1 MSVSPEQARPSAAV
15 TEVAAPVEGA
25 RQPPAPRLRHR
36 ADDVLA
42 GSLPAEETFR
52 LDAEYGNHDLLQ
64 LIKLFGMQGPLRPI
78 NPWEVEDERGRQLIH
93 AGSYAV
99 LPFGEAYPG
108 IIEFAQR
115 FLATA
120 PVSVNFAGQSASAW
134 RAALQDTLVG
144 LLAAHAPS
152 HADSRVF
159 LCNSG
164 AEAVEAALKLARCAR
179 PKATTLVNFSRAYHG
194 KTMGALSLTPNE
206 EYQAPFRPLIG
217 PVRTIPFGDS
227 EALESALREI
237 GPDKVQAI
245 VVEPIQGE
253 AGVIVPPAGF
263 LSRLGVLAKA
273 HAIPVIADE
282 IQSGLG
288 RTGHWFASVAA
299 GLDPDIVTLAKPLG
313 GGLVPIGAT
322 IARRTIYRAMF
333 EGVHSKRH
341 SSSFAGGSFACA
353 VALRS
358 LEIIA
363 DEGLVE
369 KSREDGAYGLERLR
383 AIQAA
388 HPHLIGD
395 VRGAG
400 LLFAMTIKPV
410 LPGRLLPIDP
420 TLLPFLSAALGLAA
434 LHRHG
439 VHACYSLNG
448 QGVLRLTPP
457 LTIPRATLATM
468 FDRVEAMADHH
479 RRPISLLKM
488 LSPGQM
494 TRLVRMAF

>member
-1 MSVSPEQARPSAAV
+1 VSVPPERGSSSA
-15 TEVAAPVEGA
+15 VAANVATTAESA
-25 RQPPAPRLRHR
+25 RKPTPLRLRHR
-36 ADDVLA
+36 ADEVLG
-42 GSLPAEETFR
+42 GSLSADEAFR

-64 LIKLFGMQGPLRPI
+64 LIKLFGMHGPLRPI
-78 NPWEVEDERGRQLIH
+78 NPWEVEDASGQHLIH

-108 IIEFAQR
+108 ILAFAQR
-115 FLATA
+115 FLASE
-120 PVSVNFAGQSASAW
+120 PISVNFAGQSASAW

-144 LLAAHAPS
+144 LLATHAPS

-179 PKATTLVNFSRAYHG
+179 PKATTVVNFRRAYHG

-217 PVRTIPFGDS
+217 PVRTLPFGDS

-237 GPDKVQAI
+237 GPNKVQAI

-263 LSRLGVLAKA
+263 LAHLGALAKE
-273 HAIPVIADE
+273 HGIPVIADE

-322 IARRTIYRAMF
+322 IARRAIFQSMF
-333 EGVHSKRH
+333 NGVHAKRH

-369 KSREDGAYGLERLR
+369 KARDDGAYGLERLR
-383 AIQAA
+383 AIQAS
-388 HPHLIGD
+388 HPQLIGD
-395 VRGAG
+395 VRAAG
-400 LLFAMTIKPV
+400 LLFAVTIKPV
-410 LPGRLLPIDP
+410 LPSRLLPIDP
-420 TLLPFLSAALGLAA
+420 TLLPFLSAALGIAA

-439 VHACYSLNG
+439 VHACYSFNG

-457 LTIPRATLATM
+457 LTIPRTTLATM
-468 FDRVEAMADHH
+468 FDRVEAMAQ
-479 RRPISLLKM
+479 RYKRPISLLTM
-488 LSPGQM
+488 LSAGQM
-494 TRLVRMAF
+494 ARLVRMAF